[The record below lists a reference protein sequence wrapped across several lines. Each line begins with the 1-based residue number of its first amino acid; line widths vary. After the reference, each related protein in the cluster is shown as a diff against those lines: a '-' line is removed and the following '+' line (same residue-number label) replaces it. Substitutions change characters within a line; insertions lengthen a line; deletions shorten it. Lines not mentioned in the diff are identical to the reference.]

1 VKKLLQVSNLKT
13 YFWSKKGMLRA
24 VDGVSFDINRGETL
38 GLVGESGCGK
48 TVTSLSL
55 MKLVQT
61 PPGRYVDGSI
71 FFDGEELLGKS
82 EPEMRKIRGNNIAMI
97 FQEPMTSLNPVY
109 TVGDQIAEVIRLHQ
123 GLSRRDAMS
132 KAGQMLELVRV
143 PDPHRRVREY
153 PHQLSGGLR
162 QRAMIAM
169 ALSCNPK
176 LLVADEPTTALDVT
190 IQAQILGLLR
200 RLKQEFAM
208 AVVIVT
214 HDLGVIAEMAERV
227 VVMYSGKVVEE
238 ATIEDLFYEPLHPYT
253 EGLFNCIPRID
264 RPRGKLRVI
273 EGVVP
278 NPLSFPPG
286 CRFHPRCP
294 YAQQV
299 CVDQEPAIV
308 TEGGRRVACHF
319 RPDQRRSKRLVA

>member
-1 VKKLLQVSNLKT
+1 VEKLLEVRNLKT
-13 YFWSKKGMLRA
+13 YFYSSEGVFPA
-24 VDGVSFDINRGETL
+24 VDGVSFDIGRGETL

-48 TVTSLSL
+48 TVTSLSI
-55 MKLVQT
+55 MKLVQV
-61 PPGRYVDGSI
+61 PPGRYVEGSI

-82 EPEMRKIRGNNIAMI
+82 ESDMRKIRGNKIAMI
-97 FQEPMTSLNPVY
+97 FQEPMVSLNPVF
-109 TVGDQIAEVIRLHQ
+109 TVGDQIAETIRLHQ
-123 GLSRRDAMS
+123 GLSRPKAML
-132 KAGQMLELVRV
+132 KAGQMLELVGV

-169 ALSCNPK
+169 ALSCNPS
-176 LLVADEPTTALDVT
+176 LLIADEPTTALDVT
-190 IQAQILGLLR
+190 IQAQILELMR
-200 RLKQEFAM
+200 RLKQELAM
-208 AVVIVT
+208 ALLIIT
-214 HDLGVIAEMAERV
+214 HDLGIVAEMAERV

-238 ATIEDLFYEPLHPYT
+238 ATVDELFYAPLHPYP
-253 EGLFNCIPRID
+253 EGLFNCMPRID

-294 YAQQV
+294 YAQQF
-299 CVDQEPAIV
+299 CVEQEPALV
-308 TEGGRRVACHF
+308 TEGPRRVACHF
-319 RPDQRRSKRLVA
+319 RPDQRRPRSWVA

>member
-13 YFWSKKGMLRA
+13 YFWSKKGMLPA

-48 TVTSLSL
+48 TVTSLSI

-123 GLSRRDAMS
+123 GLSR
-132 KAGQMLELVRV
+132 
-143 PDPHRRVREY
+143 
-153 PHQLSGGLR
+153 LR